1 MAFVALCQ
9 FLQHARWSTW
19 RKNSLRVRRCESC
32 LQTRWLL
39 AAVVAERALLNNQIY
54 RIMLFRR
61 SFPIQ
66 TSRGSKLIRLSST
79 FHHGWILDSFQM
91 GDATCYSRYSD
102 SQSWF
107 GPGLGEIRN
116 IKWSI
121 LIGGSSCSMR
131 GAVCQSICSSLED
144 SRGGLDVWNGNW
156 IHIPSHYK
164 LQCMP
169 CWRVLLLHFWK
180 ESLNIQR
187 CSQADGNVGEQVTD
201 VTAGPI
207 VKLTSCSVKA
217 TKDLKNGQRNGSQN
231 GLPFLRYL
239 SSLERFWV

>member
-121 LIGGSSCSMR
+121 LIGGSSTEKREIMFDARSSVPKHMQQLGR
-131 GAVCQSICSSLED
+131 QSRRTWCLEWQLNPH
-144 SRGGLDVWNGNW
+144 S
-156 IHIPSHYK
+156 IT
-164 LQCMP
+164 LQVAMHAMLTCIVASFLKRKP
-169 CWRVLLLHFWK
+169 QHPALQPGRWQCWWAGHRCHCWPHCEADLLLREGH
-180 ESLNIQR
+180 Q
-187 CSQADGNVGEQVTD
+187 
-201 VTAGPI
+201 
-207 VKLTSCSVKA
+207 
-217 TKDLKNGQRNGSQN
+217 GSKKR
-231 GLPFLRYL
+231 PAKRISKWIAF
-239 SSLERFWV
+239 F